1 MMWVKS
7 GFWGN
12 EEDVEHGV
20 SDVVGLILMA
30 PLTVVIVREDDG
42 RYIVLFS
49 KREKEDKKMTYLDI
63 SNI

>member
-1 MMWVKS
+1 MMWAKS
-7 GFWGN
+7 GFWGD

-30 PLTVVIVREDDG
+30 PLTVVIVREDDE
-42 RYIVLFS
+42 RYIVLFLE
-49 KREKEDKKMTYLDI
+49 REKEDERMMYLDI

>member
-1 MMWVKS
+1 MKS
-7 GFWGN
+7 GFWGD
-12 EEDVEHGV
+12 EEDVEHDV

-30 PLTVVIVREDDG
+30 PLTVVIVREDDE

-49 KREKEDKKMTYLDI
+49 EREKEDERMMYLDI